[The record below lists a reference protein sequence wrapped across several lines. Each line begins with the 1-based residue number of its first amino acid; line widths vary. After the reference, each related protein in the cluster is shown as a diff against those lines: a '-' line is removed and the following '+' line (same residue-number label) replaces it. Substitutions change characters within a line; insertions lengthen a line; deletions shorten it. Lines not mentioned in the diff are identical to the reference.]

1 MENNKKIMIIGG
13 IILGVAL
20 IPIGLGFGTIG
31 ISAGSVAAGIQ
42 SSIGAVKAGSFFATM
57 TSFGMKGIFAKFA
70 TFGAGFFGFGFFKDR
85 FNFWRKK

>member
-1 MENNKKIMIIGG
+1 MIIEDLFTAGG
-13 IILGVAL
+13 L